1 MTFSP
6 RPRRRRA
13 AFTVALLAAV
23 VLLQWF
29 GLVHRVAHAPHLA
42 AAQTVGV
49 QPAHASPHGVFDALF
64 GAHHSDADCQL
75 FDQLAHAHTLVS
87 AVPPALPA
95 PPAPP
100 APPQVHESWQ
110 LAAQSAGYL
119 ARGPPRLA

>member
-1 MTFSP
+1 MTFGP
-6 RPRRRRA
+6 RPRRHRA
-13 AFTVALLAAV
+13 AFTAALLAAV
-23 VLLQWF
+23 LLLQWF

-75 FDQLAHAHTLVS
+75 FDQLSHADTVVS
-87 AVPPALPA
+87 VLPPLMPALPPLA
-95 PPAPP
+95 G
-100 APPQVHESWQ
+100 PQVHESWH